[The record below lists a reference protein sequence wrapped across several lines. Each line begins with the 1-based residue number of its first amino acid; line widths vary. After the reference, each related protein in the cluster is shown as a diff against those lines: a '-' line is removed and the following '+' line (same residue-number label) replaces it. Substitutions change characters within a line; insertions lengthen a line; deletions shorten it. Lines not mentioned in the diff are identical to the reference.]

1 MELSEI
7 KQKTIENSKILLV
20 DDIAKNL
27 QLLGTILQEQ
37 GFQVAIAK
45 SGAQALSIIENKPP
59 DLILLDISMPEMDGY
74 EVCIKLKDNPNTAD
88 IPIIFL
94 TAKTELEDIIKGF
107 DVGGVDYI
115 TKPFNPKELLKRVVT
130 HLELKHSRESL
141 KMLNAELTK
150 ANQDKEKFLSIISHD
165 LRSPFHG
172 LLGIAQIVKENFEV
186 LPKEE
191 IKEYFDLL
199 NEGLHNQFKFLE
211 NILQWGRL
219 QRGAFD
225 FLPEPI
231 KLNQLLYDSVS
242 FLKINADVKG
252 ISLILSDEPNLL
264 CYADKNMLREVIQN
278 LTSNAIKF
286 TKENGKVVISAKT
299 IGNAIEIRVK
309 DNGIGIS
316 EANLSRLFKID
327 QIFTT
332 NGTKSEPGT
341 GLGLVL
347 CREMVEKNN
356 GSIVV
361 NSTKGIGTEITVK
374 IPINNEKV

>member
-1 MELSEI
+1 MNDLEAKHYSL
-7 KQKTIENSKILLV
+7 ENSKILLV

-27 QLLGTILQEQ
+27 QLLGTILQEH

-45 SGAQALSIIENKPP
+45 SGLQALSIVENKPP

-74 EVCIKLKDNPNTAD
+74 EVCRRLKENSDTKE

-94 TAKTELEDIIKGF
+94 TAKTEVEDIVKGF
-107 DVGGVDYI
+107 EAGGVDYI
-115 TKPFNPKELLKRVVT
+115 TKPFNPKELLKRVIT
-130 HLELKHSRESL
+130 HLELKYSRESL
-141 KMLNAELTK
+141 KQLNGQLTN
-150 ANQDKEKFLSIISHD
+150 ANLDKDKFLSVISHD

-199 NEGLHNQFKFLE
+199 NEGLHNQFRFLE

-219 QRGAFD
+219 QRGHFELA
-225 FLPEPI
+225 PELLDVNEL
-231 KLNQLLYDSVS
+231 LNEALD
-242 FLKINADVKG
+242 FLKINAEVKNIEIKVAVEPG
-252 ISLILSDEPNLL
+252 I
-264 CYADKNMLREVIQN
+264 CCFADKNQFREVIQN
-278 LTSNAIKF
+278 LISNAIKF
-286 TKENGKVVISAKT
+286 TKDLGKVLISA
-299 IGNAIEIRVK
+299 VK
-309 DNGIGIS
+309 ADNLIIIKIKDTGIGIS
-316 EANLSRLFKID
+316 ENNLARLFKID

-347 CREMVEKNN
+347 CKEMIEKNN
-356 GSIVV
+356 GSITID
-361 NSTKGIGTEITVK
+361 STKGLGTEITVSL
-374 IPINNEKV
+374 PANNDKV